1 MTPRLLDRAHSWP
14 PRRWH
19 CRALRGLRC
28 REGAWQPAARHSPN
42 PNPIA
47 PIQSGNEYFNKHLAI
62 KLFLLFSGSPQ
73 HYFKAFLLINP
84 GICIAIWRVML
95 LRVISRG

>member
-1 MTPRLLDRAHSWP
+1 MTPRLLDRAHSSP

-73 HYFKAFLLINP
+73 QQPRDYGERLGN
-84 GICIAIWRVML
+84 R
-95 LRVISRG
+95 